1 MALIFPC
8 MFVIFL
14 LTNNMAFPQI
24 LKRNFDFLTRALS
37 VAVFRRAVRS
47 SLEALQNVLYENVLV
62 PNKFTTLGAA
72 QFFRDIH
79 AIFAMVDRYIPDGS
93 AGAMAFL
100 SDAAKLLNLPV
111 QIAEGDGGI
120 TLKQASDRVFTDGTE
135 ARKVLEELG
144 LEMLEPMHARR
155 ILGNRVETSE

>member
-1 MALIFPC
+1 MQ
-8 MFVIFL
+8 
-14 LTNNMAFPQI
+14 NM
-24 LKRNFDFLTRALS
+24 
-37 VAVFRRAVRS
+37 
-47 SLEALQNVLYENVLV
+47 LYENVLV
-62 PNKFTTLGAA
+62 ANKFTTLGAT
-72 QFFRDIH
+72 QFLRDIH
-79 AIFAMVDRYIPDGS
+79 AIFAMVDRYVPDGS

-100 SDAAKLLNLPV
+100 SDAAKLLNLPLEV
-111 QIAEGDGGI
+111 AEGESEDGI

>member
-1 MALIFPC
+1 M
-8 MFVIFL
+8 
-14 LTNNMAFPQI
+14 
-24 LKRNFDFLTRALS
+24 
-37 VAVFRRAVRS
+37 
-47 SLEALQNVLYENVLV
+47 LYENVLV

-100 SDAAKLLNLPV
+100 SDAAKLLNLPLE
-111 QIAEGDGGI
+111 IGEGEGGI

-135 ARKVLEELG
+135 ARKVLEDLG
-144 LEMLEPMHARR
+144 LEMLEPIHARR
-155 ILGNRVETSE
+155 ILGNRIETSE